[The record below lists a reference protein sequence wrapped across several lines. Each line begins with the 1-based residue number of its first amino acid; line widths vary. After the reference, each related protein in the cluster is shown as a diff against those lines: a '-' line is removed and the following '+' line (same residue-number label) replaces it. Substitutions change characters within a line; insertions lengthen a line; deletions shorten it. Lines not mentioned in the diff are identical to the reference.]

1 MAAIHT
7 EEQFEDE
14 ICEVLKVQG
23 WLVDGPL
30 PFQKGFAYDKG
41 YDRRAA
47 LYPEDAIAWVKDT
60 QSDAW
65 EKFAKNHTKNPEAV
79 FIERLVQ
86 ELDKDR
92 PTIKKETPQLWG
104 SLYVLRKGFKDI
116 NATFKMAQFAPA
128 TSRTPPPGSTTRRT
142 ACAWCGSCITRC
154 TTSCALISC
163 CSSTACPWPPLS

>member
-14 ICEVLKVQG
+14 ICEVLKAQG

-60 QSDAW
+60 QLDAW

-104 SLYVLRKGFKDI
+104 FPLRAAKGLQGHQRHFQDG
-116 NATFKMAQFAPA
+116 AVCAQQPA
-128 TSRTPPPGSTTRRT
+128 EPHHLGALQEEPPARG
-142 ACAWCGSCITRC
+142 AAV
-154 TTSCALISC
+154 ALL
-163 CSSTACPWPPLS
+163 AAQPVVH